1 LSASSLPGFP
11 GFTSE
16 PVESDGVVTSE
27 LVESDGVGDN
37 EGLKVVDGYVDF
49 DINHCSTYFLS
60 GHTADE
66 VKAVN
71 PATGE
76 LAGTPIKTGDHANVM
91 LYVLLS
97 LAAVSAMGLVVVF
110 GKKRAN

>member
-1 LSASSLPGFP
+1 MKNIISTDKAPAAIGPYSQAVEVNGLV
-11 GFTSE
+11 FTS
-16 PVESDGVVTSE
+16 GVVPI
-27 LVESDGVGDN
+27 D
-37 EGLKVVDGYVDF
+37 
-49 DINHCSTYFLS
+49 
-60 GHTADE
+60 
-66 VKAVN
+66 

>member
-1 LSASSLPGFP
+1 M
-11 GFTSE
+11 
-16 PVESDGVVTSE
+16 
-27 LVESDGVGDN
+27 
-37 EGLKVVDGYVDF
+37 
-49 DINHCSTYFLS
+49 
-60 GHTADE
+60 
-66 VKAVN
+66 AVN